1 VQIEDDLKVFPSYYA
16 GPLVNRLLLR
26 KFPKVEAALLRLKGI
41 LSSKEMASLVKKHDE
56 EIANLK
62 SVEAKKEAVENIAR
76 EFLVSKGV
84 LAKE

>member
-1 VQIEDDLKVFPSYYA
+1 
-16 GPLVNRLLLR
+16 
-26 KFPKVEAALLRLKGI
+26 
-41 LSSKEMASLVKKHDE
+41 MKKHDE
-56 EIANLK
+56 ETANLK